1 MPYQEQLEAALG
13 GIGVGLA
20 MIVVIYI
27 VVSTSW
33 FRRAGH
39 DRVPDV
45 DPKPAPVE
53 PIHDYPDGLAEA
65 HGPTPL
71 IVKVIII
78 SFALWAVGYVAVY
91 FTRWG

>member
-20 MIVVIYI
+20 IIVVIYL
-27 VVSTSW
+27 VVSGSW
-33 FRRAGH
+33 FRSATG
-39 DRVPDV
+39 DRVPES

-53 PIHDYPDGLAEA
+53 PVHEYPEGLAEA
-65 HGPTPL
+65 HGPLPA
-71 IVKVIII
+71 IVKFII
-78 SFALWAVGYVAVY
+78 AAWVLWAVGYTAVY